1 MTDPDAIAKRA
12 YELFL
17 ERGSDPGHEVD
28 DWLQAEAELN
38 YRAAAET
45 GVDHVTNGAG
55 AADQDEA
62 PGASRSPGQGQDR
75 DQGHDR
81 SARKRNNGARRSARQ
96 PDTR

>member
-17 ERGSDPGHEVD
+17 DRGSEPGHEVD

-45 GVDHVTNGAG
+45 GVDHVTAEAD
-55 AADQDEA
+55 AADQDEDL
-62 PGASRSPGQGQDR
+62 GVSRSQGQN
-75 DQGHDR
+75 QGHDR
-81 SARKRNNGARRSARQ
+81 TARKRSNGARRPARQ

>member
-17 ERGSDPGHEVD
+17 DRGSDPGHEVD

-45 GVDHVTNGAG
+45 PVDHVTIEAG
-55 AADQDEA
+55 ASDQED
-62 PGASRSPGQGQDR
+62 PGVSRSQDQGQDR
-75 DQGHDR
+75 A
-81 SARKRNNGARRSARQ
+81 ARKRSNGARRAARQ